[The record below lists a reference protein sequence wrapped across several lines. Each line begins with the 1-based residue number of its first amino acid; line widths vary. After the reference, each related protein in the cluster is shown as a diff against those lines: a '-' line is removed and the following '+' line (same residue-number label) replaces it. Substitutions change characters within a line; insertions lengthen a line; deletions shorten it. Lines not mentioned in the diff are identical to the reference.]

1 MAINLTNLV
10 KLLESEFES
19 GKTRQAGR
27 EKEGIAALKKAIAQ
41 FGPGYGV
48 GMEAKALAGAK
59 TALPRGIS
67 GATSRPGAV
76 SAGMSAE
83 FEDMR
88 RGKLSGALSN
98 LGSFLGSYRDPYAV
112 SAGDL
117 THAATGGF
125 GGLLNE
131 RMAVEQA
138 NTQVRERSAANRT
151 AGQDFLSN
159 WSDSI
164 FGGGGSGGGGTA
176 GGGGIGGYNAFDAAT
191 SFGDNRGPE
200 GAMSEQAL
208 SSLKN
213 LNQTPEPPRYEGNYK
228 AFAAKQMEYLKA
240 TGQL

>member
-10 KLLESEFES
+10 KLLESEFKS
-19 GKTRQAGR
+19 GKDTQAGR
-27 EKEGIAALKKAIAQ
+27 EKLGITALKKAIEQ
-41 FGPGYGV
+41 YGPGYGA
-48 GMEAKALAGAK
+48 GTEAKALAGAQ
-59 TALPRGIS
+59 AGLPRGIS

-88 RGKLSGALSN
+88 RGKLSGALTN
-98 LGSFLGSYRDPYAV
+98 LGNFLGSYRDPYAV

-117 THAATGGF
+117 THGATGGF

-138 NTQVRERSAANRT
+138 NTQVRDKSAANRA

-164 FGGGGSGGGGTA
+164 FGSGGGGSGGGGTA
-176 GGGGIGGYNAFDAAT
+176 GGGGGGGSSFDAAT
-191 SFGDNRGPE
+191 SFGSGGDNSGQ
-200 GAMSEQAL
+200 GAMSEAALGSLQAL
-208 SSLKN
+208 K
-213 LNQTPEPPRYEGNYK
+213 PPTWTGTNYK

-240 TGQL
+240 TGQQ